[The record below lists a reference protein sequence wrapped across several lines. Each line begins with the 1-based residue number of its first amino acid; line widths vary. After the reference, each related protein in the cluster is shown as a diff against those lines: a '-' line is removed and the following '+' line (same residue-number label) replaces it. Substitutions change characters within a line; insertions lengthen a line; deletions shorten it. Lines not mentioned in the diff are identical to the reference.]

1 MKIRRFKLD
10 IKHQNQTD
18 KLVLPIFF
26 IAVLVVSFLLPTVF
40 NGRAYLYG
48 DNLSHQFPTLT
59 FYKQEVLRG
68 RIPLWNPYILGG
80 VPYLADPTHNT
91 FAPTNLFYL
100 IFPIHVGMMFN
111 LFFFLFIAEMF
122 TYLYVHELTNKK
134 MPALISAVIFTFSG
148 SMLSEIN
155 DLNSLQGIA
164 LMPLV
169 IFSMTKLVK
178 KKNSTNVFLV

>member
-1 MKIRRFKLD
+1 MQNIIHQSQT
-10 IKHQNQTD
+10 IKH
-18 KLVLPIFF
+18 VLPLILMGVIIITFF
-26 IAVLVVSFLLPTVF
+26 FPTVF
-40 NGRAYLYG
+40 RGHAYLYG

-68 RIPLWNPYILGG
+68 RLPFWNPYILGG